1 MSLSPDCF
9 SCMKMFHFSG
19 GKPGLWFCF
28 FVWHFPQ
35 MRINPL
41 SSHTLSHP
49 PGISLVKQL
58 HHVLHVIHHRKAAM
72 LCDNLQKAVFC
83 VLNAICGLG
92 ADKNPKVS
100 VPRAGGTFQLS
111 LWPRKITPY

>member
-1 MSLSPDCF
+1 
-9 SCMKMFHFSG
+9 
-19 GKPGLWFCF
+19 
-28 FVWHFPQ
+28 
-35 MRINPL
+35 
-41 SSHTLSHP
+41 
-49 PGISLVKQL
+49 
-58 HHVLHVIHHRKAAM
+58 M

-111 LWPRKITPY
+111 LWPGKITPY